1 MRQAQESEIIR
12 LTMKIREY
20 QSLDYFNGNEVKII
34 PQQQLNTGILQ
45 WGDQILTAT
54 NAKRH
59 LINSQMRT
67 LAGRSGEPEDGDK
80 IICLRNYWDDDP
92 SLNGDTLVNG
102 TIGIL
107 KNSFRTVRYL
117 PRFIKSNIK
126 KFDVLLGDLIIPE
139 TDDTYKD
146 VNIDYQMMKTGEKCC
161 DWKLS
166 YQLGRLKQ
174 RYGDFIPKE
183 FDYAYAIT
191 IWKAQGSEWNNV
203 VVLEEDFPYDK
214 ETHARAIY
222 TAATRASQKLVLV
235 R

>member
-1 MRQAQESEIIR
+1 MVEIDHQMI
-12 LTMKIREY
+12 T
-20 QSLDYFNGNEVKII
+20 
-34 PQQQLNTGILQ
+34 TG
-45 WGDQILTAT
+45 
-54 NAKRH
+54 K
-59 LINSQMRT
+59 
-67 LAGRSGEPEDGDK
+67 
-80 IICLRNYWDDDP
+80 
-92 SLNGDTLVNG
+92 
-102 TIGIL
+102 
-107 KNSFRTVRYL
+107 
-117 PRFIKSNIK
+117 
-126 KFDVLLGDLIIPE
+126 
-139 TDDTYKD
+139 
-146 VNIDYQMMKTGEKCC
+146 KCC

-191 IWKAQGSEWNNV
+191 IWKAQGSEWNKV